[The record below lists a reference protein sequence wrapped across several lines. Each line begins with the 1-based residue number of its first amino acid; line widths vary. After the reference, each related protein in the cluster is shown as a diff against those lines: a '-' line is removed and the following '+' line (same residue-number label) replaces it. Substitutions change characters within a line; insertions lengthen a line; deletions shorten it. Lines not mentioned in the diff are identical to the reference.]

1 MDATWVVLLAL
12 VLGISMGAGFAVF
25 VFAAVSRGERAHQV
39 ITPSVPDGVDQILGA
54 LESIGIVLDASD
66 NVLKASQG
74 ALALGIVRSERIAE
88 REVQEIADE
97 VRRSGEPQTR
107 RITLERARSG
117 DATRILSV
125 RSAPL
130 GTRYVVV
137 IANDLTE
144 SIRLDEVRRDFIANI
159 SHELKTPIG
168 AISVLTEAI
177 SSSVDDP
184 AQVRRFAEKMTT
196 EADRLAA
203 LTADIINLSKL
214 QADQA
219 LHMPERVS
227 VDAIITS
234 AVQSNTVV
242 AESRRVTIA
251 TGEPTHLAVYGE
263 EPLLVMALQ
272 NLVANAVQYSP
283 DGSRVGVGSRLVG
296 ENVEISVTDQ
306 GVGIPHEDHVRVF
319 ERFYRLDG
327 ARSRHTGGTGLGLA
341 IVKHTAQN
349 HGGDVTVWSQPGQ
362 GSTFTL
368 RLPVATG
375 DEAVSTPVPIAEP
388 ERTQT

>member
-12 VLGISMGAGFAVF
+12 VLGMSMGAGLSVFIFSAVK
-25 VFAAVSRGERAHQV
+25 RGEQAQKV
-39 ITPSVPDGVDQILGA
+39 INPTVPDGVDQILGV

-74 ALALGIVRSERIAE
+74 ALALGIVRAERIVVPD
-88 REVQEIADE
+88 VQTIADE
-97 VRRSGEPQTR
+97 VRRTGEPQTR
-107 RITLERARSG
+107 RVTLEGARSG
-117 DATRILSV
+117 EITRILSV
-125 RSAPL
+125 RAAPL

-137 IANDLTE
+137 LANDLTE

-177 SSSVDDP
+177 ASAVDDP
-184 AQVRRFAEKMTT
+184 VQVRRFAEKMTT

-214 QADQA
+214 QANQA
-219 LHMPERVS
+219 LHMPELVRIDDVI
-227 VDAIITS
+227 DRAIE
-234 AVQSNTVV
+234 SNAVV
-242 AESRRVTIA
+242 AGARNVVIA
-251 TGEPTHLAVYGE
+251 RGEPSELTVYGE
-263 EPLLVMALQ
+263 DPLLTMALQ
-272 NLVANAVQYSP
+272 NLVSNAVQYSP
-283 DGSRVGVGSRLVG
+283 DKSRVGVGARLVDDV
-296 ENVEISVTDQ
+296 VEISVTDQ
-306 GVGIPHEDHVRVF
+306 GVGIPKEDHDRVF

-327 ARSRHTGGTGLGLA
+327 ARSRNTGGTGLGLA

-349 HGGDVTVWSQPGQ
+349 HGGDVTVWSRPGQ

-368 RLPVATG
+368 KLPVATG
-375 DEAVSTPVPIAEP
+375 DDHVTPIPAARL
-388 ERTQT
+388 ERTQI